1 MSKKFESNVTL
12 GIGKWTKKSTVEN
25 SIGLNQRAYTTLRL
39 QFAKNFFPT
48 KLNSISPERSAIDI
62 FGIFFLLSYRLEL
75 KEIAKA
81 SKYIF

>member
-62 FGIFFLLSYRLEL
+62 FGIFFLAIGLN
-75 KEIAKA
+75 
-81 SKYIF
+81 

>member
-12 GIGKWTKKSTVEN
+12 GIEKWTKKSTVEN

-75 KEIAKA
+75 KKIAKA